1 MLLIL
6 IIASFGVGS
15 VMYLLVNEKTSEIG
29 MLMAMGARGQSIM
42 NIFLI
47 ESGLL
52 GLMGGAAGAVLG
64 LALSLY
70 LKGLEFS
77 MEAPGGQTVTLPVLI
92 SLKSFLMIIIA
103 AIALSIIA
111 GSYPAYKASRLD
123 PALAINA

>member
-1 MLLIL
+1 
-6 IIASFGVGS
+6 
-15 VMYLLVNEKTSEIG
+15 
-29 MLMAMGARGQSIM
+29 M

-77 MEAPGGQTVTLPVLI
+77 MEAPGGQTVTLPGLI
-92 SLKSFLMIIIA
+92 SLKSFLGIIIA
-103 AIALSIIA
+103 AKALSIIA